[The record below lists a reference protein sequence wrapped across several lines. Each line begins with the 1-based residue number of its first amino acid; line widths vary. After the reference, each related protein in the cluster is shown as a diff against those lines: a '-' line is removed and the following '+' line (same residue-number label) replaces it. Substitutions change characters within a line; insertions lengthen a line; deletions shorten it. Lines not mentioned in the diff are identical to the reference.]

1 MLFDLRGRRRRA
13 VQATYLTLAVL
24 MGGGLVLFG
33 IGGDVSGGL
42 FDAFSDRSGSDS
54 ASEDLQ
60 ERIDRREERLSAN
73 PQNEATLKALIRD
86 YHALAGAQLPSG
98 AVQYPEEAKDE
109 LSQASEYW
117 QRYLEVEDGDPDAS
131 LARVALTLYD
141 QGALNQPAEAAN
153 AMRIVAE
160 AGNSYELYL
169 GLVTRAAAA
178 GDERTADLAAQK
190 AVDLAPKN
198 RKKEV
203 RQQAEALKQS
213 AQPQPAPGAEGGAAP
228 APQPTPEQ

>member
-42 FDAFSDRSGSDS
+42 FDAFSDRSGSGT

-60 ERIDRREERLSAN
+60 ERIDKREERLTAN
-73 PQNEATLKALIRD
+73 PQNEKTLKALIRD
-86 YHALAGAQLPSG
+86 YHALAGAQLPTG
-98 AVQYPEEAKDE
+98 AIEYPEEARDE
-109 LSQASEYW
+109 LSQASRYW
-117 QRYLEVEDGDPDAS
+117 ERYLEAEDGEPDAS

-141 QGALNQPAEAAN
+141 QGALNQPEEAAN
-153 AMRIVAE
+153 AMRIVAD
-160 AGNSYELYL
+160 AGNDYELYL
-169 GLVTRAAAA
+169 GLVSRAAAA

-190 AVDLAPKN
+190 AVDLAPK
-198 RKKEV
+198 RLKKQV
-203 RQQAEALKQS
+203 REQAKTLKTP
-213 AQPQPAPGAEGGAAP
+213 PQTEAAP
-228 APQPTPEQ
+228 APEGEVPAEPGPTPEQ

>member
-42 FDAFSDRSGSDS
+42 FDAFSDRSGSGS
-54 ASEDLQ
+54 ASEDLE
-60 ERIDRREERLSAN
+60 ERIDQREERLRTN
-73 PQNEATLKALIRD
+73 PQNEAILKGLIRD
-86 YHALAGAQLPSG
+86 YHALASAQIPTG
-98 AVQYPEEAKDE
+98 AVEHPEEAKDE
-109 LSQASEYW
+109 LRQAANYW
-117 QRYLEVEDGDPDAS
+117 QRYLEVEDGEPDAS

-141 QGALNQPAEAAN
+141 QGALNQPKEAAN
-153 AMRIVAE
+153 AMRIVAD
-160 AGNSYELYL
+160 AGNNYELYL
-169 GLVTRAAAA
+169 GLVSRAAAA

-190 AVDLAPKN
+190 AVDLAPK
-198 RKKEV
+198 RLKKQV
-203 RQQAEALKQS
+203 RQQAKALQTPP
-213 AQPQPAPGAEGGAAP
+213 QPQAAPAPGGEAAP

>member
-42 FDAFSDRSGSDS
+42 FDAFSDRSGSGS

-60 ERIDRREERLSAN
+60 ERIDQREERLSAN
-73 PQNEATLKALIRD
+73 PQNEKTLKALIRD
-86 YHALAGAQLPSG
+86 YHALAGAQLPAG
-98 AVQYPEEAKDE
+98 GGPYPEEAKDE
-109 LSQASEYW
+109 LRQAGEYW

-131 LARVALTLYD
+131 LARLAVAIYD
-141 QGALNQPAEAAN
+141 PTALNQPEEGAA

-160 AGNSYELYL
+160 AGNDYQSYLA
-169 GLVTRAAAA
+169 LVQLSATA
-178 GDERTADLAAQK
+178 GDKRTANLAADK
-190 AVDLAPKN
+190 AVDLAPK
-198 RKKEV
+198 RLKKQV
-203 RQQAEALKQS
+203 RQQAKTLK
-213 AQPQPAPGAEGGAAP
+213 APPQPEPAP
-228 APQPTPEQ
+228 APEGEAAPDSQPTPEQ

>member
-42 FDAFSDRSGSDS
+42 FDAFSDRSGSGS
-54 ASEDLQ
+54 SSEDLQ
-60 ERIDRREERLSAN
+60 DRIDQREERLSAN

-86 YHALAGAQLPSG
+86 YHALAGAQLPTG
-98 AVQYPEEAKDE
+98 GGPYPDEAKDE
-109 LSQASEYW
+109 LRQAGEYW
-117 QRYLEVEDGDPDAS
+117 QRYLEVEDGEHDSS
-131 LARVALTLYD
+131 LARLAVAIYD
-141 QGALNQPAEAAN
+141 PTALNEPEEGAA

-160 AGNSYELYL
+160 AGNDFQSYLA
-169 GLVTRAAAA
+169 LVQLSAAA
-178 GDERTADLAAQK
+178 GDKRTANLAADK
-190 AVDLAPKN
+190 AVDLAPK
-198 RKKEV
+198 RLKKQV
-203 RQQAEALKQS
+203 REQAKTLKMPPPTQ
-213 AQPQPAPGAEGGAAP
+213 AAPAPEGEAAP

>member
-42 FDAFSDRSGSDS
+42 FDAFSDRSGGGS
-54 ASEDLQ
+54 ASEDLE
-60 ERIDRREERLSAN
+60 ERIDQREERLRAN
-73 PQNEATLKALIRD
+73 PQNEAILKALIRD
-86 YHALAGAQLPSG
+86 YHALAGAQLATG
-98 AVQYPEEAKDE
+98 AVEYPEEAKDE
-109 LSQASEYW
+109 LSQAANYW
-117 QRYLEVEDGDPDAS
+117 QRYLEVEDGEPDAS

-141 QGALNQPAEAAN
+141 QGALNQPEEAAN

-160 AGNSYELYL
+160 AGNNPDLYL
-169 GLVTRAAAA
+169 GLVARAAAA

-190 AVDLAPKN
+190 AVDLAPEKQ
-198 RKKEV
+198 KKQV
-203 RQQAEALKQS
+203 RQQAKALQAS
-213 AQPQPAPGAEGGAAP
+213 AQQQAAPTPGGEAAP

>member
-42 FDAFSDRSGSDS
+42 FDAFSDRSGSGS
-54 ASEDLQ
+54 ASEDLE
-60 ERIDRREERLSAN
+60 ERIDKREERLSAN
-73 PQNEATLKALIRD
+73 PQNEAILKALIRD
-86 YHALAGAQLPSG
+86 YHALASAQLATG

-117 QRYLEVEDGDPDAS
+117 QRYLEVEDGEPEAS

-141 QGALNQPAEAAN
+141 QGALNQPEEAAN
-153 AMRIVAE
+153 TMRIVAE
-160 AGNSYELYL
+160 AGNDYELYL
-169 GLVTRAAAA
+169 GLVSRAAAA
-178 GDERTADLAAQK
+178 GDERTANLAAQK

-198 RKKEV
+198 LKKQV
-203 RQQAEALKQS
+203 RQQAKALN
-213 AQPQPAPGAEGGAAP
+213 QPPQPEPAPGSE
-228 APQPTPEQ
+228 

>member
-42 FDAFSDRSGSDS
+42 FDAFSERSGGGG
-54 ASEDLQ
+54 ASEELQ
-60 ERIDRREERLSAN
+60 ERIDQREERLQAN
-73 PQNEATLKALIRD
+73 PQNEATLKALVRD
-86 YHALAGAQLPSG
+86 YHALAGAQLPTG
-98 AVQYPEEAKDE
+98 GGPYPDEAKDE
-109 LSQASEYW
+109 LRQAGAYW
-117 QRYLEVEDGDPDAS
+117 ERYLEVEDGEPDAS
-131 LARVALTLYD
+131 LARLAVAIYD
-141 QGALNQPAEAAN
+141 QTALNQPEEAAA

-160 AGNSYELYL
+160 AGNDFQSYLA
-169 GLVTRAAAA
+169 LVQYSAAA

-190 AVDLAPKN
+190 AVDLAPG
-198 RKKEV
+198 RLKKQV
-203 RQQAEALKQS
+203 RQQAEALKTPPQD
-213 AQPQPAPGAEGGAAP
+213 QPAPAPEGEGTP

>member
-42 FDAFSDRSGSDS
+42 FDAFSDRSGGGS

-60 ERIDRREERLSAN
+60 ERIDQREERLSAN

-86 YHALAGAQLPSG
+86 YHALAGAQLPTG
-98 AVQYPEEAKDE
+98 AIEYPEEARDE
-109 LSQASEYW
+109 LGQAANYW
-117 QRYLEVEDGDPDAS
+117 QRYLQVEDGDPDAS

-141 QGALNQPAEAAN
+141 QGALNEPEEAAN
-153 AMRIVAE
+153 AMRIVAD
-160 AGNSYELYL
+160 AGNNYELYL
-169 GLVTRAAAA
+169 GLVSRAAAA
-178 GDERTADLAAQK
+178 GDERTANLAAAK
-190 AVDLAPKN
+190 AVDLAPK
-198 RKKEV
+198 RLKKQV
-203 RQQAEALKQS
+203 REQAKTLKTPPETQ
-213 AQPQPAPGAEGGAAP
+213 AAPAPEGEAAP

>member
-42 FDAFSDRSGSDS
+42 FDAFSDRSGSGS

-60 ERIDRREERLSAN
+60 ERIDQREERLSAN
-73 PQNEATLKALIRD
+73 PQNEAILKALIRD

-98 AVQYPEEAKDE
+98 AIEYPEEAKDE
-109 LSQASEYW
+109 LARASEYW

-131 LARVALTLYD
+131 LARVALTLYE
-141 QGALNQPAEAAN
+141 QGALNDPEEAAN
-153 AMRIVAE
+153 AMRIVAD
-160 AGNSYELYL
+160 AGNNYELYL
-169 GLVTRAAAA
+169 GLVSRAAAA
-178 GDERTADLAAQK
+178 GDKRTANLAAQK
-190 AVDLAPKN
+190 AVDLAPEKL
-198 RKKEV
+198 KKQV
-203 RQQAEALKQS
+203 RQQAKTLKQPP
-213 AQPQPAPGAEGGAAP
+213 QPQPAPGSEGEATP